1 MKKILFVS
9 LLLLVFC
16 QVKAGQWIRV
26 NQLGYLPDARKVAV
40 FMSEEPMSVDRFEL
54 KDAFTHATVLTFN
67 SVKSAGKY
75 GKMSSTYRLNFTAF
89 EGVGSFYLAA
99 GKATSPVFRI
109 NAHVYDGTADFL
121 LTYMR
126 QQRCGYNPWL
136 KDSCHLHDGYMV

>member
-89 EGVGSFYLAA
+89 EGVGSF
-99 GKATSPVFRI
+99 
-109 NAHVYDGTADFL
+109 
-121 LTYMR
+121 
-126 QQRCGYNPWL
+126 
-136 KDSCHLHDGYMV
+136 